1 MSKILKA
8 LALGFTLLIAITLI
22 GFIIAFLS
30 TDGDYTIP
38 ETVDHDPLVPGIE
51 LNGIKFHSETFGDS
65 ENPMLIVLHGG
76 PGADYRYLLD
86 LQVLADQ
93 YFVVFYDQRGSG
105 LSTRIGAETLTV
117 QDMINDLDLFVE
129 HYSPDNPI
137 YLIGHSW
144 GAMLASGYVGQY
156 PDKVVKVVLA
166 EPGGLT
172 NETMAQFMDNFASTM
187 DMDLML
193 KIVPVWFE
201 SLHIA
206 DSENRAD
213 YFSGRTASIWGS
225 DAENPYQCP
234 GQSET
239 YPSWRSGS
247 AVSNGILANA
257 RAVDGTLDVS
267 VLSQNVNR
275 FTLPVLFLAS
285 ECNTWLGEDL
295 QRQHTVLFPSAYV
308 VVIENAGHYMFNDN
322 LEESLVA
329 IRAYFNS
336 I

>member
-1 MSKILKA
+1 MSKLLKR
-8 LALGFTLLIAITLI
+8 LALGFTLLIAIILA

-30 TDGDYTIP
+30 TSGEYTIP
-38 ETVDHDPLVPGIE
+38 ETLDSDPLVPRIE
-51 LNGIKFHSETFGDS
+51 LNGIEFHSETFGDP
-65 ENPMLIVLHGG
+65 ENPTLIVLHGG

-117 QDMINDLDLFVE
+117 QDMIDDLDLFVE
-129 HYSPDNPI
+129 HYSPDDPI

-144 GAMLASGYVGQY
+144 GAMLASGYVGQH
-156 PDKVVKVVLA
+156 PDKVAKVVLA

-172 NETMAQFMDNFASTM
+172 NETMAQYMDNFASTM

-201 SLHIA
+201 SLHIL

-213 YFSGRTASIWGS
+213 YLSGRAASIWGS
-225 DAENPYQCP
+225 DPENPYQCS

-257 RAVDGTLDVS
+257 RVADGTLDVS
-267 VLSQNVNR
+267 ILSENADR
-275 FTLPVLFLAS
+275 FILPVLFLAS

-295 QRQHTVLFPSAYV
+295 QHQHAALFPSAHV
-308 VVIENAGHYMFNDN
+308 VVIEDAGHYMFNDN
-322 LEESLVA
+322 LEESIA
-329 IRAYFNS
+329 SIRAYFNS